1 MPGVLY
7 RKEREVL
14 EFLAQF
20 QNQYGFSPTL
30 SEIAKAT
37 GHRSNSTVHTI
48 IRSLVEK
55 GYVQK
60 VDGNTRV
67 LKIIDEK
74 IANTFQGVLPTVELP
89 LMGYIAAGKP
99 LEPYTDPN
107 ATFHV
112 SASMIS
118 GQKTAYVLQVKGNS
132 MIEEG
137 ILDGDYVVIE
147 KTDIASNG
155 DIVVALVDDS
165 LATLKKFYK
174 EGDQVVLRPANSEME
189 PIYPKQLRIQ
199 GIAVGIV
206 RKFKTYQCNFGSLMI
221 LSLWLMYQRTPA
233 RRVIAIKISNFL

>member
-7 RKEREVL
+7 KKEREVL
-14 EFLAQF
+14 EYLAQF
-20 QNQYGFSPTL
+20 QKQYGYSPTL

-37 GHRSNSTVHTI
+37 GHRSNSTIHTI
-48 IRSLVEK
+48 IRGLVDK

-67 LKIIDEK
+67 LKIIDDK
-74 IANTFQGVLPTVELP
+74 AAQGLIGQQPSIELP
-89 LMGYIAAGKP
+89 LMGFIAAGRP
-99 LEPYTDPN
+99 LEPHTDPN
-107 ATFHV
+107 ATFQV

-118 GQKTAYVLQVKGNS
+118 GKKTAYVLQVKGES

-137 ILDGDYVVIE
+137 ILDGDFVVIE

-174 EGDQVVLRPANSEME
+174 TGDKVELRPANSAMQ
-189 PIYPKQLRIQ
+189 PIYPNSLKIQ
-199 GIAVGIV
+199 GIAVGVV
-206 RKFKTYQCNFGSLMI
+206 RKFKAY
-221 LSLWLMYQRTPA
+221 
-233 RRVIAIKISNFL
+233 

>member
-20 QNQYGFSPTL
+20 QKQYGYSPTL
-30 SEIAKAT
+30 SEISHAT
-37 GHRSNSTVHTI
+37 AHKSNSTVHTI
-48 IRSLVEK
+48 IRALVEK

-74 IANTFQGVLPTVELP
+74 AASALLGQQPSIELP
-89 LMGYIAAGKP
+89 LMGYIAAGMP
-99 LEPYTDPN
+99 LEPHTDPN
-107 ATFHV
+107 ATFQV

-118 GQKTAYVLQVKGNS
+118 GKKTAYVLQVKGES
-132 MIEEG
+132 MIEDG

-147 KTDIASNG
+147 KSEIANNG
-155 DIVVALVDDS
+155 DIVVALVDDN

-174 EGDQVVLRPANSEME
+174 EGDRVILKPANSAME
-189 PIYPKQLRIQ
+189 PIYPNSLKIQ
-199 GIAVGIV
+199 GIAVGVV
-206 RKFKTYQCNFGSLMI
+206 RKFK
-221 LSLWLMYQRTPA
+221 MY
-233 RRVIAIKISNFL
+233 